1 MHKAMGHSIRHGK
14 HKVKETW
21 RWGSQE
27 EWTHGHVEPVDKD
40 GHGVNRAGEHICTC
54 GKIYNHGTHIDPGTH
69 TQSQRCVQNR
79 GCPWSQETN
88 TELGTQMESMDVH
101 KPQTYMKLGYTHGT
115 RDHTWN

>member
-1 MHKAMGHSIRHGK
+1 MDMWNQWTKMDMESIELENIY
-14 HKVKETW
+14 VL
-21 RWGSQE
+21 
-27 EWTHGHVEPVDKD
+27 VE
-40 GHGVNRAGEHICTC
+40 
-54 GKIYNHGTHIDPGTH
+54 KIYNHGTHIDPGTH

-79 GCPWSQETN
+79 GCPWSPETN